1 LEISN
6 LTVAFETALEPLFR
20 GLSLRLAPGD
30 KVAIWGAN
38 GSGKST
44 LADCIYRLVVP
55 KAGRVEIDGHDVR
68 EIHPLEL
75 RSEVALVRGIH
86 VFHGTIE
93 ENLTLSSGAVSHHRI
108 REVLTMVGLAEEIFE
123 LPEGL
128 KTVLKGAF
136 GPLSRGQVERLMIA
150 RAILSNPRLIVIDG
164 SLDSVDE
171 EQINPLLAELTGPKA
186 RWSLLVLT
194 HDRDVAGHFEKRYEL
209 RRGVLESIDGEAH

>member
-1 LEISN
+1 VI
-6 LTVAFETALEPLFR
+6 
-20 GLSLRLAPGD
+20 
-30 KVAIWGAN
+30 
-38 GSGKST
+38 
-44 LADCIYRLVVP
+44 P

-93 ENLTLSSGAVSHHRI
+93 ENLTLSSGAVSNHRI
-108 REVLTMVGLAEEIFE
+108 REVLAMVGLAEEIFA
-123 LPEGL
+123 LPDGL

-194 HDRDVAGHFEKRYEL
+194 HDRDVAAHFEKRYEL
-209 RRGVLESIDGEAH
+209 RRGVLEPMLRGAR